1 MLPVHPIGPFKYGI
15 LRGRESF
22 ILWVYELD
30 KYFSDIR
37 LKDTL
42 TDENS
47 DDLRKAEALK
57 KIRLYMAKSEQRIIA
72 NCRTPIEA
80 LATLQGHYFPINL
93 AARTAVR
100 RKMAA
105 LKHDGVGQTRKFL
118 FEAISLFC
126 ELFYSGAI
134 VTPSEVMETIF
145 EKLPPDFADPLYRQL
160 NDCTSWTLFLKIVLA
175 FDSARVRRQ
184 NMKVYTDYMYAKLLA
199 KEKKEE
205 EGPPK

>member
-15 LRGRESF
+15 LRGRETF
-22 ILWVYELD
+22 TLWVYELD
-30 KYFSDIR
+30 KHLSDIR
-37 LKDTL
+37 MKDTL

-47 DDLRKAEALK
+47 DDFRKAAALK
-57 KIRLYMAKSEQRIIA
+57 KIRLYMIKSEQRIIA

-80 LATLQGHYFPINL
+80 LATLQEHYFPVNL

-118 FEAISLFC
+118 YEAISFFC
-126 ELFYSGAI
+126 ELSYSGGT
-134 VTPSEVMETIF
+134 VTSSEVMETIF
-145 EKLPPDFADPLYRQL
+145 EKLQPDFADPLYGQL
-160 NDCTSWTLFLKIVLA
+160 NACTSWTAFLEIVLT
-175 FDSARVRRQ
+175 FDSVLVRRQ
-184 NMKVYTDYMYAKLLA
+184 NMKVFKEYATLLA
-199 KEKKEE
+199 KEKKKE